1 MTQDKN
7 GDIHF
12 FICFTMLMPIIRCST
27 LSEMSYIKS
36 QILIQF
42 NLNQVE
48 EDTIDYSFFNIIIRT
63 PPHYQLIPNKL
74 PNLMNLLPLILSPI
88 QPQIS

>member
-1 MTQDKN
+1 
-7 GDIHF
+7 
-12 FICFTMLMPIIRCST
+12 MPIMKCST

-42 NLNQVE
+42 SLNQVE
-48 EDTIDYSFFNIIIRT
+48 KDSIDYSFFNIITRT

-74 PNLMNLLPLILSPI
+74 PNLMNFPPFILSPI